1 MKRYLLDTSL
11 LAAYLHNR
19 PPAVTLIAS
28 WLQHDEAVTSIL
40 VYGEV
45 IEYLKGLSNY
55 AEKYTKL
62 HTILH
67 EIPPYPLTYAILER
81 YADIRRTLRPQH
93 KDIGDIDSLIAA
105 TALEHNLTLVTIDHD
120 FERVPHLK
128 LKLIDLKK
136 TR

>member
-19 PPAVTLIAS
+19 ATAVSLLSS
-28 WLQHDEAVTSIL
+28 WVQNDEAATSML

-45 IEYLKGLSNY
+45 IEYLKGLPNY
-55 AEKYTKL
+55 QEKYTTFHK
-62 HTILH
+62 ILN

-93 KDIGDIDSLIAA
+93 KEIGDIDTLIAA
-105 TALEHNLTLVTIDHD
+105 TALEHHLTLVTIDND
-120 FERVPHLK
+120 FARVPK
-128 LKLIDLKK
+128 LKVQLVNLKAA
-136 TR
+136 